1 MAVNLYKYLNIYYW
15 GRKFVFSKIF
25 NILFFISDNLKRKI
39 IFYFIYKSNHWRS
52 YKKPLINESVS
63 GLGSD
68 LNVTKKLITDLRSFI
83 MNNSINSILD
93 IGCGDFN
100 WLKHLLD
107 DNNNFRYLGVDIV
120 EDLINTN
127 NKFYSNSN
135 INFICRDIINYDF
148 PNNFD
153 LIIIRDVF
161 IHIKN
166 KDIINILKKI
176 KSNKCKFYAINNFS
190 DVKKN
195 IDVKD
200 YGHHRL
206 LNIEIDPFF
215 LDGVF
220 YKLKDYDRELNIYKN
235 I

>member
-1 MAVNLYKYLNIYYW
+1 
-15 GRKFVFSKIF
+15 
-25 NILFFISDNLKRKI
+25 
-39 IFYFIYKSNHWRS
+39 
-52 YKKPLINESVS
+52 
-63 GLGSD
+63 
-68 LNVTKKLITDLRSFI
+68 
-83 MNNSINSILD
+83 
-93 IGCGDFN
+93 
-100 WLKHLLD
+100 
-107 DNNNFRYLGVDIV
+107 
-120 EDLINTN
+120 
-127 NKFYSNSN
+127 
-135 INFICRDIINYDF
+135 
-148 PNNFD
+148 
-153 LIIIRDVF
+153 
-161 IHIKN
+161 